1 VRARVASI
9 YLLLFAT
16 EVAWLAMVPL
26 APRFKEQL
34 GLSTVETGV
43 VLAAAGFAML
53 AVALPIGLLADR
65 VGARRL
71 TLVGG
76 AVLVASHVWQGL
88 ADGYGELLAAR
99 TLFGVGMG
107 IVWTAGL
114 AVLSTVPDGRLRSF
128 ALGGTITTAGAASVT
143 GPVAAGFLGDEVG
156 LGTPFLVVAGLT
168 AVATVAL
175 AVTGS
180 SAVVAPAPARA
191 PLRSSIAR
199 GAYEHYVLA
208 AVLLMVMLGLVNGS
222 INLLVPLELRANGLS
237 AGEIGLAF
245 SVSSAVFVAATIVVT
260 RAAGA
265 GRGLGMAGV
274 AAGAY
279 AILLGLPFLTT
290 ATVALLVFV
299 VVRGPAWATISTLPY
314 PLGAIGADRA
324 GVGYGTVVGV
334 LNVAWGGSNAVGP
347 LLAGALAGVGG
358 SRLGLVPAI
367 CACFAVAVWLRGAS
381 TRRSSEVL
389 A

>member
-34 GLSTVETGV
+34 DLSPVETGA

-65 VGARRL
+65 IGARRL
-71 TLVGG
+71 TLTGG

-88 ADGYGELLAAR
+88 ADGYVELLAAR
-99 TLFGVGMG
+99 TVFGVGMG

-114 AVLSTVPDGRLRSF
+114 AVLSTVPNGRQRNF
-128 ALGGTITTAGAASVT
+128 ALGGTITTAGAASVA
-143 GPVAAGFLGDEVG
+143 GPVGAGYLGDEIG
-156 LGTPFLVVAGLT
+156 LGAPFLVIAGLT

-175 AVTGS
+175 AASGR
-180 SAVVAPAPARA
+180 AAPVPRPAHAPV
-191 PLRSSIAR
+191 LRSIAR
-199 GAYEHYVLA
+199 GAYERYVLA

-260 RAAGA
+260 RAAGQ
-265 GRGLGMAGV
+265 GRGLGLAGV

-279 AILLGLPFLTT
+279 AILLGVPFLTT
-290 ATVALLVFV
+290 ATIALLVFV

-334 LNVAWGGSNAVGP
+334 LNVAWGGSNALGP
-347 LLAGALAGVGG
+347 LLSGALAGVGG

-367 CACFAVAVWLRGAS
+367 CVCLAVAVWLRGAS
-381 TRRSSEVL
+381 DRRSSEAL

>member
-1 VRARVASI
+1 MRARVASI
-9 YLLLFAT
+9 YLLLYAT

-26 APRFKEQL
+26 APRYKEQL
-34 GLSTVETGV
+34 GLSPVETGA

-65 VGARRL
+65 IGARRL
-71 TLVGG
+71 TLAGG
-76 AVLVASHVWQGL
+76 GVLVASHVWQGA
-88 ADGYGELLAAR
+88 ADGYAELLAAR

-143 GPVAAGFLGDEVG
+143 GPVAAGYLGDEVG
-156 LGTPFLVVAGLT
+156 LGAPFLAIAGLT

-175 AVTGS
+175 AASGR
-180 SAVVAPAPARA
+180 SAPVPRPQHA
-191 PLRSSIAR
+191 PLRHSLVQ
-199 GAYEHYVLA
+199 GAYEHYIVA

-222 INLLVPLELRANGLS
+222 INLLVPLELRENGLG

-245 SVSSAVFVAATIVVT
+245 SVSSAVFVAATIAVT
-260 RAAGA
+260 RAAGR
-265 GRGLGMAGV
+265 GRGLGLAGV
-274 AAGAY
+274 AAGTY
-279 AILLGLPFLTT
+279 AILLGVPFLTT
-290 ATVALLVFV
+290 ATIALLVFV

-314 PLGAIGADRA
+314 PLGAIGAERA

-334 LNVAWGGSNAVGP
+334 LNVAWGGSNALGP

-367 CACFAVAVWLRGAS
+367 CVCLAAAVWLRGAAA
-381 TRRSSEVL
+381 RRSSEAL